1 MHFTIQN
8 GRFAFK
14 MYLDKD
20 IMEDKH
26 EVRLILQVY
35 ANARNVDMC
44 ADRLNFNSKYNV
56 Q

>member
-14 MYLDKD
+14 MYLAKD

-26 EVRLILQVY
+26 EMRFILQVCD
-35 ANARNVDMC
+35 NARNIGMC
-44 ADRLNFNSKYNV
+44 SDRLNFNSKYNV